1 MNFSLAWAYFDW
13 RLTNLFSNLTIKVNI
28 FILKHI
34 KYVMDNKQTK
44 KHKTII
50 ILDVVIYNQNVLYFL
65 TLSFHY
71 LPRIFIIDIS
81 TNINY
86 LCLTKLCTKY
96 FTGII
101 SYNSYSN
108 PMSLVLISQL
118 YKEGNKR
125 QKSCIAYPR
134 ANQDCIIVFI
144 S

>member
-1 MNFSLAWAYFDW
+1 MSWI
-13 RLTNLFSNLTIKVNI
+13 TNKE
-28 FILKHI
+28 
-34 KYVMDNKQTK
+34 NKN
-44 KHKTII
+44 HKTII
-50 ILDVVIYNQNVLYFL
+50 ILDVIYNQNVLYFL

-71 LPRIFIIDIS
+71 LPRIFIIDKS

-108 PMSLVLISQL
+108 PVSLVLVSQL
-118 YKEGNKR
+118 YTEGNKI

>member
-1 MNFSLAWAYFDW
+1 
-13 RLTNLFSNLTIKVNI
+13 
-28 FILKHI
+28 
-34 KYVMDNKQTK
+34 MDNKQTK

>member
-108 PMSLVLISQL
+108 PVSLVLISQL

>member
-13 RLTNLFSNLTIKVNI
+13 RLTNLFSNLTINVNI

-108 PMSLVLISQL
+108 PVSLVLISQL